1 MKSYLIKF
9 FSYSLIFLFLI
20 AGESKTAVTGT
31 SVGFLYALLFCKEK
45 PIFYFVPYVLFSVL
59 FFQNLAFILYLSLSI
74 FPAVVLLIIRY
85 LLKKK
90 YKLWVTLLCCT
101 VSQISKF
108 FLFEDYI
115 TTIVGCAASAVIF
128 YFSVVFLFPILIRK
142 IRYEFSKKEWS
153 SLLFFIGLIGAGAN
167 CFSLFKISFFYPV
180 AVALICIGS
189 CYDRE
194 KSVFACLCYGLGGS
208 IMSLSFYPVGY
219 CGIMAICFYLTS
231 PLHRITGGV
240 LSYATFIG
248 ANYLFEKEIPFWTLI
263 ITAVVFLTVLIPER
277 LFSFGKIQDGYRGK
291 FALRT
296 IVNRDREEIG
306 KKLSNVADAFE
317 TVKEILIEEEDAH
330 SEKEEIAQKITEE
343 FCSNCSR
350 KKTCDQKT
358 TEELRGVVAAALD
371 NGKASLLDAG
381 LPLGERCIKLPKFI
395 SAADEAAENYRKI
408 KEKNI
413 GIAQGKEM
421 VIAELSGISDF
432 VRMIASDIKT
442 GFGFDT
448 ATENRIREELR
459 YAGIIASD
467 VAIYGNGRERVTL
480 TIGKKDADKK
490 SVVAA
495 ISSVMGEEMT
505 EKERK
510 EIVGGM
516 VNVEYGRAPAY
527 GLLFGE
533 ASVSKESE
541 CGDSRQVVKLSRE
554 KIMFILSDGM
564 GTGKTAEMTADC
576 SVRLI
581 KAFYLAGFDHKTVF
595 GCVAKMLSLRR
606 REDFSALDV
615 VVADTRNADFDFI
628 KQGGRE
634 SYLISKGNLEVIE
647 GCSLPLG
654 IIEETKPQIV
664 HKRLKGGDIVVLIS
678 DGIADRLSYA
688 DMTELFGAIRS
699 INPQVIAD
707 EIVRAAKQKEGKEDD
722 MTAIV
727 IRVVKNQ

>member
-1 MKSYLIKF
+1 MKSYVIKI

-20 AGESKTAVTGT
+20 AGENKIVVTGI
-31 SVGFLYALLFCKEK
+31 SVAFLYALLFCKEK
-45 PIFYFVPYVLFSVL
+45 PIFYILPYVLFSVL
-59 FFQNLAFILYLSLSI
+59 FCQKTTFLLYLALSLL
-74 FPAVVLLIIRY
+74 PAVVLFFIRY
-85 LLKKK
+85 LFKKK
-90 YKLWVTLLCCT
+90 FKLWVTLLCCT

-108 FLFEDYI
+108 FLLNNYI
-115 TTIVGCAASAVIF
+115 STIVGCAVAA
-128 YFSVVFLFPILIRK
+128 VVFYIFVLFLFQILIRG
-142 IRYEFSKKEWS
+142 IRYDFSKKEWS
-153 SLLFFIGLIGAGAN
+153 SLLFFIGILGAGAYS
-167 CFSLFKISFFYPV
+167 FSLFKVGFFYPM
-180 AVALICIGS
+180 AVALISIGS

-194 KSVFACLCYGLGGS
+194 KSVFACLCFGLGGS
-208 IMSLSFYPVGY
+208 LMSLSFYPVGY
-219 CGIMAICFYLTS
+219 CGVMAICFYMTS

-240 LSYATFIG
+240 LSYALFVG
-248 ANYLFEKEIPFWTLI
+248 ANYLFEKEFSLWTMIL
-263 ITAVVFLTVLIPER
+263 TAVVFLTVLIPER
-277 LFSFGKIQDGYRGK
+277 LFPFGKVQDSYRGK

-296 IVNRDREEIG
+296 IVNRDREEVG
-306 KKLSNVADAFE
+306 KKLTNVADAFE
-317 TVKEILIEEEDAH
+317 TVKEILIEEENGL
-330 SEKEEIAQKITEE
+330 SGKEEIAKKVIDD
-343 FCSNCSR
+343 FCKNCSR
-350 KKTCDQKT
+350 KSKCEPRTA
-358 TEELRGVVAAALD
+358 EEMKGVVAAALD

-381 LPLGERCIKLPKFI
+381 LSLGDRCVKLPKLI
-395 SAADEAAENYRKI
+395 SAADEAAEKYRKI
-408 KEKNI
+408 KERNI

-432 VRMIASDIKT
+432 VRMIASEIKT

-459 YAGIIASD
+459 YAGVIASD
-467 VAIYGNGRERVTL
+467 VAIYGNGREGVTL
-480 TIGKKDADKK
+480 TLRKKDADKK
-490 SVVAA
+490 GVVAV
-495 ISSVMGEEMT
+495 ISSVMGEKMT

-516 VNVEYGRAPAY
+516 VSVEYGRAPAY

-541 CGDSRQVVKLSRE
+541 CGDSRQAVKLSRE

-595 GCVAKMLSLRR
+595 SCVAKLLSLRK

-634 SYLISKGNLEVIE
+634 SYLISKGNMEVIE

-707 EIVRAAKQKEGKEDD
+707 EIIRAAEQKEGKADD